1 MSVFHFQRFDV
12 RNDLSAMKVNTD
24 GVLLGAV
31 TDVFPEDR
39 SVLDIGTGTGTI
51 ALMLAQRLGDL
62 SDNFLVHAIDI
73 DEPSA
78 AEASANFVD
87 SPWNSSL
94 RAFRMGLKEFSMP
107 DSPGEAA
114 YDLVVSNP
122 PYFDSSLK
130 APSERRNNARH
141 VGDPEDGT
149 GVEVLSYREVLEY
162 SMSHLRPGGRV
173 AVVLPSDQE
182 KALLRHARM
191 CGFAPWKILRVK
203 SVPRKA
209 VSRIIVQFRRKGE
222 CLEAVEEEISI
233 MDEKGRHTLQYI
245 SLVKDY
251 LLSSTFSR

>member
-31 TDVFPEDR
+31 TEVFPEDK

-62 SDNFLVHAIDI
+62 SDGFLIDAIDI
-73 DEPSA
+73 DEPSV
-78 AEASANFVD
+78 AEASANFED
-87 SPWNSSL
+87 SPWNAGL
-94 RAFRMGLKEFSMP
+94 RVFRTGLKAFSQP
-107 DSPGEAA
+107 GSPGGEA
-114 YDLVVSNP
+114 YDLIVSNP

-149 GVEVLSYREVLEY
+149 GAEVLSYREVLEY
-162 SMSHLRPGGRV
+162 SMVHLRPGGRV

-182 KALLRHARM
+182 KPLLRHARM

-209 VSRIIVQFRRKGE
+209 VSRVIVQFRRKGE
-222 CLEAVEEEISI
+222 CLEMVEEEISI

-251 LLSSTFSR
+251 LLSSTFIH

>member
-31 TDVFPEDR
+31 TEVFPEDR

-62 SDNFLVHAIDI
+62 SDGFLIDAIDI
-73 DEPSA
+73 DEPSV
-78 AEASANFVD
+78 AEASANFED
-87 SPWNSSL
+87 SPWNAGL
-94 RAFRMGLKEFSMP
+94 RVYRTGLKAFSQP
-107 DSPGEAA
+107 GSPGGEA
-114 YDLVVSNP
+114 YDLIVSNP

-149 GVEVLSYREVLEY
+149 GAEVLSYREVLEY
-162 SMSHLRPGGRV
+162 SMVHLRPGGRV

-182 KALLRHARM
+182 KPLLRHARM

-209 VSRIIVQFRRKGE
+209 VSRVIVQFRRKGE
-222 CLEAVEEEISI
+222 CLEMVEEEISI

-251 LLSSTFSR
+251 LLSSTFIH

>member
-1 MSVFHFQRFDV
+1 
-12 RNDLSAMKVNTD
+12 MKVNTD

-31 TDVFPEDR
+31 TEVFPEDR

-62 SDNFLVHAIDI
+62 SDGFLIDAIDI
-73 DEPSA
+73 DEPSV
-78 AEASANFVD
+78 AEASANFED
-87 SPWNSSL
+87 SPWNAGL
-94 RAFRMGLKEFSMP
+94 RVYRTGLKAFSQP
-107 DSPGEAA
+107 GSPGGEA
-114 YDLVVSNP
+114 YDLIVSNP

-149 GVEVLSYREVLEY
+149 GAEVLSYREVLEY
-162 SMSHLRPGGRV
+162 SMVHLRPGGRV

-182 KALLRHARM
+182 KPLLRHARM

-209 VSRIIVQFRRKGE
+209 VSRVIVQFRRKGE
-222 CLEAVEEEISI
+222 CLEMVEEEISI

-251 LLSSTFSR
+251 LLSSTFIH